1 MAERRVLLAAA
12 WPLAGGAR
20 MTIDRISTPTAPKPA
35 GHYSQA
41 CRHGE
46 LIFVSGQLP
55 VNLEG
60 KSLADRSFDEQ
71 VRIALGNVLSIV
83 KAAGSGPDRVLKVTA
98 FIVGMENWPEFNR
111 VYAEL
116 FADARPARSV
126 VPVGSLHHGCL
137 VEIEA
142 IAAGGD

>member
-1 MAERRVLLAAA
+1 MIA
-12 WPLAGGAR
+12 
-20 MTIDRISTPTAPKPA
+20 IDRITTSNAPKPA

-41 CRHGE
+41 CGYGD

-55 VNLEG
+55 VSLEG
-60 KSLADRSFDEQ
+60 KALADLSFEEQ
-71 VRIALGNVLSIV
+71 VRLALGNLLAIV
-83 KAAGSGPDRVLKVTA
+83 KATGSGPDRVLKGTA
-98 FIVGMENWPEFNR
+98 FIVGVDNWPVFNR

-116 FADARPARSV
+116 FGEARPARSV

-142 IAAGGD
+142 ITARGA

>member
-1 MAERRVLLAAA
+1 
-12 WPLAGGAR
+12 
-20 MTIDRISTPTAPKPA
+20 MTVIDRTTIPNAPKPA

-41 CRHGE
+41 CAYGD

-55 VNLEG
+55 VSLEG
-60 KSLADRSFDEQ
+60 KARADLSFEEQ
-71 VRIALGNVLSIV
+71 VRLTLGNLLAIV
-83 KAAGSGPDRVLKVTA
+83 EAAGSGPDRVLKVTA
-98 FIVGMENWPEFNR
+98 FIVGVDNWPAFNR

-116 FADARPARSV
+116 FGNAHPARSV

-142 IAAGGD
+142 IAARGA